1 MTTLNERSQLQDIDH
16 FRALEARQQPVWPD
30 SSELADTV
38 AVLADVPPIV
48 LSSETESLREQL
60 AAAGRGEA
68 FLLQGGDC
76 AETFAEANAE
86 RIRNKIRTILQMA
99 VVLTYGASMPVIKMG
114 RMAGQYAKPRS
125 SDVET
130 RDGVTLPVYRGD
142 MVNSVDFTEESRR
155 PDPRRLVE
163 GTAFRVRLQR
173 S

>member
-1 MTTLNERSQLQDIDH
+1 MTPLNERSQIQGIDH
-16 FRALEARQQPVWPD
+16 FRALEARPLPVWPD
-30 SSELADTV
+30 SSELAVTV

-114 RMAGQYAKPRS
+114 RMAEQYAKP
-125 SDVET
+125 
-130 RDGVTLPVYRGD
+130 
-142 MVNSVDFTEESRR
+142 
-155 PDPRRLVE
+155 
-163 GTAFRVRLQR
+163 
-173 S
+173 